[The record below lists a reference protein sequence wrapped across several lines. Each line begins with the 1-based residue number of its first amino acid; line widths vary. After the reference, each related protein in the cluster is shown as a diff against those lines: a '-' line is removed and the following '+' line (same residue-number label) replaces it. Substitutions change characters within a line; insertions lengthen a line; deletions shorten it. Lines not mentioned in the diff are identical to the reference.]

1 MKDYHDLY
9 LKCDVFGKLK
19 LRFLKLADIFG
30 KFKYDSLKNG
40 LCPIH
45 YLSSLA
51 LSRKAILNMTKIE
64 LDFILDLN
72 MYLSFEKG
80 MRGADSYAPNKYSK
94 ANNKY
99 LKSYD
104 QKQESKHIIY
114 LDANNLYC
122 KAMSTFLSTS

>member
-1 MKDYHDLY
+1 MFLEN
-9 LKCDVFGKLK
+9 LK

-30 KFKYDSLKNG
+30 KFKNDSLKNG
-40 LCPIH
+40 SCPIH

-51 LSRKAILNMTKIE
+51 LSRKAIVNMTKIE

-104 QKQESKHIIY
+104 QESKHIIY